1 MAMVTRKISDLSGS
15 EGTDAEFATVVV
27 RQHPT
32 LDQPKALD
40 VLITETEQFKGIEDL
55 VVLEVQLP
63 NGNKK
68 DVAMRLTDFNKL
80 NPNMT
85 QVLKDARGTRGRVP
99 GTRVGNGTNGE

>member
-1 MAMVTRKISDLSGS
+1 MAIVQRRISDLNGQ
-15 EGTDAEFATVVV
+15 EGTDAEFALVIV

-40 VLITETEQFKGIEDL
+40 VLVSETEQFKGLDDL

-63 NGNKK
+63 NGSKH
-68 DVAMRLTDFNKL
+68 DVAMRLSEFNKL

-99 GTRVGNGTNGE
+99 GTRIGNNTTGE